1 MLCKFVDRFFFCSSV
16 KMIKWWWQFGSVT
29 RWLFLLLFCSLKLY
43 IRWRN
48 LYAFKLIIY
57 PFCSLYFLFSSF
69 FCLFLSA
76 FLRTLHIDTYQR
88 SLIVKRQI
96 ANLARRKLFRADRA
110 FANEIVAYTKVMPQL
125 YQFADS
131 IELPI
136 PFANC
141 LFAGN
146 DDAGDLIVLEDLKPF
161 GYRMANRL
169 KGLDYSHC
177 KIALKVICCFY
188 FVFSMGK
195 RWFWLLKIL
204 AGITP

>member
-1 MLCKFVDRFFFCSSV
+1 M
-16 KMIKWWWQFGSVT
+16 
-29 RWLFLLLFCSLKLY
+29 
-43 IRWRN
+43 
-48 LYAFKLIIY
+48 
-57 PFCSLYFLFSSF
+57 FS
-69 FCLFLSA
+69 LFLSSFSVCSFDV
-76 FLRTLHIDTYQR
+76 FLDYTDTYQR

-146 DDAGDLIVLEDLKPF
+146 DDAGDLIVMEDLKPY

-177 KIALKVICCFY
+177 KIALKVSTIFLL
-188 FVFSMGK
+188 FLK
-195 RWFWLLKIL
+195 RRI
-204 AGITP
+204 